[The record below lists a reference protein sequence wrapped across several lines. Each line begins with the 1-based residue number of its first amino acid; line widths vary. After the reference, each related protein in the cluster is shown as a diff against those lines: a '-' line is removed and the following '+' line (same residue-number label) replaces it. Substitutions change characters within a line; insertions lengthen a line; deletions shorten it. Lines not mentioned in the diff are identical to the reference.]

1 MLKVELLT
9 KKHVKD
15 HFDCGVFSLNEYLV
29 RFARQNDQK
38 NISRTFVAVDNNKRV
53 FGYYSINTASIEFRE
68 IPENIAK
75 GLPRYPIPAV
85 RLSRLAVDLKMQSTG
100 LGERLLINAL
110 KRVYLSGR
118 EMGIKCIIVDSINDK
133 AKAFYEHY
141 GFFSLPGQEFKLFL
155 SIETINQLFEEE

>member
-29 RFARQNDQK
+29 RFARQNDRK

-68 IPENIAK
+68 LPENIAK
-75 GLPRYPIPAV
+75 GLPMYPIPAV
-85 RLSRLAVDLKMQSTG
+85 RLSRLAVDLKMQGSG

-110 KRVYLSGR
+110 KRIYLTGR
-118 EMGIKCIIVDSINDK
+118 EMGIKCVIVDSIDK
-133 AKAFYEHY
+133 KARNFYTRY
-141 GFFSLPGQEFKLFL
+141 GFLQLPGQEFKLFL
-155 SIETINQLFEEE
+155 TIETINQLFEEE